1 MHRSGLARSKYWTK
15 KLMVFDLVNS
25 IVTSIGSIK
34 MATSV
39 LLNNR
44 VHLAIVVGIA
54 VAFWIAFNVLDQL
67 LFFFPFLD
75 FYLPSDA
82 LLTSVLSILTSCL
95 MALWL
100 ILNAYF
106 LRNWNSKKISFWFF
120 SVFS

>member
-1 MHRSGLARSKYWTK
+1 
-15 KLMVFDLVNS
+15 MVFDLVNS

-82 LLTSVLSILTSCL
+82 LPTFVLSNVTSVLMGLVVSMNVYI
-95 MALWL
+95 
-100 ILNAYF
+100 
-106 LRNWNSKKISFWFF
+106 LRNLKF
-120 SVFS
+120 